1 MRSTKS
7 LPWKRDER
15 TAAEK
20 AIYTMLSVSGAASN
34 LKVDIAAF
42 FAALRTFNALLSKF
56 WHHIH
61 NFTRLN
67 VNEKSHT

>member
-1 MRSTKS
+1 MRPTKS

-34 LKVDIAAF
+34 LKVDITAF

-56 WHHIH
+56 
-61 NFTRLN
+61 
-67 VNEKSHT
+67 